1 MVNMVV
7 SQVCGRDASHGTYM
21 VRQLTVI
28 TNHPDAVA
36 PHEGGVESPRVTRG
50 RDISD
55 RVIPQNQCLVT
66 RRLQELATAA
76 SSSAAASATWTR
88 HGFQAQCGGAWQ
100 TESAAPRGGP
110 GRSVTARA
118 ECCVERE
125 VRRRVVNGRHEWRDL
140 EVV

>member
-88 HGFQAQCGGAWQ
+88 
-100 TESAAPRGGP
+100 SP
-110 GRSVTARA
+110 GSKRSV
-118 ECCVERE
+118 EGCGK
-125 VRRRVVNGRHEWRDL
+125 RRVRLPVEAQGDP
-140 EVV
+140 